1 VKTTESGGPQGFD
14 AGKKIKGRK
23 RRIIT
28 DTTIWSDF
36 VVHEAGIQDRDGAP
50 CVLAS
55 THSRYPWLRHIFADG
70 GYAGDNGDR
79 IVEQS
84 VKAAGLK
91 TKVRVSSSRRKKKRR
106 WRRTNQAPR
115 FRPKALALSD
125 CAFKIVLVVLI
136 TRFGRRHRGLG
147 LICADGAPS
156 ATGNGCAGESTLRWP
171 IVTCAEVSSPFER
184 HPRRAPSSLG
194 AAAAPACRPVRPDPG
209 RPLNR
214 FPLVTSSSF
223 IESVRDSTLR
233 SPFADL
239 LTAFFTAVFE
249 RFFFLANRGPRSS
262 VRLLQEPG
270 PACGSV
276 RPLFGL

>member
-1 VKTTESGGPQGFD
+1 
-14 AGKKIKGRK
+14 
-23 RRIIT
+23 
-28 DTTIWSDF
+28 
-36 VVHEAGIQDRDGAP
+36 
-50 CVLAS
+50 
-55 THSRYPWLRHIFADG
+55 
-70 GYAGDNGDR
+70 
-79 IVEQS
+79 
-84 VKAAGLK
+84 
-91 TKVRVSSSRRKKKRR
+91 
-106 WRRTNQAPR
+106 
-115 FRPKALALSD
+115 
-125 CAFKIVLVVLI
+125 
-136 TRFGRRHRGLG
+136 
-147 LICADGAPS
+147 
-156 ATGNGCAGESTLRWP
+156 
-171 IVTCAEVSSPFER
+171 
-184 HPRRAPSSLG
+184 LG